1 MIKHKYI
8 DILVMIF
15 VIFSLIIT
23 VGLMLP
29 GHWGIT
35 PAYQL
40 PAYASKLFD
49 QSYVHTIDIQ
59 LENPQKFFD
68 QAQAKEY
75 HVSSITID
83 GETFD
88 MVGLRV
94 KGNNSLELIDRYE
107 SDRFSLK
114 IEFDHYDS
122 GYHYYGLDKF
132 TLDCSFQD
140 NAYLKNYMTY
150 DMMSFMGVPS
160 PLTSYVW
167 VTINQKDWGLFLAIE
182 EPEEA
187 FVKRNYGKD
196 HGILY
201 KPGYTDVYA
210 PNKDLALQ
218 YIDEN
223 IKSYPNLFNNAK
235 FKITE
240 ADKKRLIQSL
250 KILDDNQNIEKA
262 VNIDEVL
269 RYFVVQ
275 VFVVNLD
282 SYLGPT
288 GHNYYLYEED
298 GMISMLPWD
307 YNLAYGTYSLGM
319 PNPSNDVTKYVNY
332 PINTPYTQ
340 EVMFNRPL
348 YHHVMQH
355 DEYFKQYHEYF
366 QYFIDEY
373 FESGYFQ
380 KKVED
385 TTQMIDFYIRKDPTA
400 FCSYQDYLLGVDTF
414 QEFCLLRS
422 KSIRGQLEGQL
433 PANLSQQNEES
444 PRIDASHIRLEDM
457 GEIADLYDE
466 Q

>member
-160 PLTSYVW
+160 SLTSYVW

-223 IKSYPNLFNNAK
+223 IESYPNLFNNAK

-385 TTQMIDFYIRKDPTA
+385 TTQMIDSYVRKDPTA

>member
-29 GHWGIT
+29 GHWDIT

-187 FVKRNYGKD
+187 FIRRNYGRN
-196 HGILY
+196 HGVLY

-223 IKSYPNLFNNAK
+223 IESYPNLFNNAK

-385 TTQMIDFYIRKDPTA
+385 TTQMIDSYVRKDPTA